1 MQKVE
6 NIKKV
11 NLNAN
16 EFQEL
21 TIYNDGKL
29 AFISNLKDIDV
40 SSMVQTEI
48 YVIALVLE
56 GKAQVNINGT
66 TYVAYKNDIF
76 ICPPNN
82 IIESSLSSVDFQ
94 CQCIGMSREYIHK
107 LLPMADNIWDIKLL
121 FEKNP
126 VFTLSPNEV
135 TVWKQYYDLLC
146 SKVHLPS
153 VVQEKVINLLMLAFF
168 YDMQNHLSR
177 VIQLPSRSYT
187 SGECLF
193 KKFIDL
199 LETSYPKNREVSYY
213 ADRLNVTPKYL
224 SSICK
229 AASMQTASSL
239 IDQYVLKD
247 VEYLL
252 KYSSKT
258 IKEIVNELDFPNIS
272 FFGRYVKKHLGMPP
286 RALREKFCQEYNQN
300 TIHNL

>member
-82 IIESSLSSVDFQ
+82 IIESTLSSVDFQ
-94 CQCIGMSREYIHK
+94 CQCIGMSREYIQK
-107 LLPMADNIWDIKLL
+107 LLPMADNVWDIKLL

-146 SKVHLPS
+146 SKAHLPS

-168 YDMQNHLSR
+168 Y
-177 VIQLPSRSYT
+177 
-187 SGECLF
+187 F
-193 KKFIDL
+193 KTDKAIIYKLIIYYISIYPYSKPFIIR
-199 LETSYPKNREVSYY
+199 NR
-213 ADRLNVTPKYL
+213 
-224 SSICK
+224 
-229 AASMQTASSL
+229 
-239 IDQYVLKD
+239 
-247 VEYLL
+247 
-252 KYSSKT
+252 
-258 IKEIVNELDFPNIS
+258 
-272 FFGRYVKKHLGMPP
+272 
-286 RALREKFCQEYNQN
+286 
-300 TIHNL
+300 